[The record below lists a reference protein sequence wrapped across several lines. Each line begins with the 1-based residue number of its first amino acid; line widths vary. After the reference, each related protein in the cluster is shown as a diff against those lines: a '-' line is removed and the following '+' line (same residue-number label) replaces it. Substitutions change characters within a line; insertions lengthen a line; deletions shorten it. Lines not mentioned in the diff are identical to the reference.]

1 MKSRK
6 FRLEIVGPLLLAC
19 FSICTSALA
28 QEKEEPKKAPSGAD
42 STTAGEDRK
51 THVRLGGFSI
61 GAGYSHYSGPY
72 YYDPYYYPFYPAVW
86 GLAGTF
92 WSPFYDLYSPLYRPG
107 PYWQYSPSAGMGE
120 VKLQGTQKSAEVFL
134 NGAYAGI
141 TGDLKSIWLEPG
153 AYDLEVKA
161 GHQRFSQR
169 IYVLSGKSLKIRPAL
184 NSKTDG
190 ESP

>member
-1 MKSRK
+1 
-6 FRLEIVGPLLLAC
+6 
-19 FSICTSALA
+19 
-28 QEKEEPKKAPSGAD
+28 
-42 STTAGEDRK
+42 
-51 THVRLGGFSI
+51 
-61 GAGYSHYSGPY
+61 
-72 YYDPYYYPFYPAVW
+72 
-86 GLAGTF
+86 
-92 WSPFYDLYSPLYRPG
+92 
-107 PYWQYSPSAGMGE
+107 MGE

>member
-28 QEKEEPKKAPSGAD
+28 QEKEEPKKAPSSAD
-42 STTAGEDRK
+42 TITAGEDRK

-134 NGAYAGI
+134 ERCLCRDYRGLEEHLVGARCIRSGSQSWPSKI
-141 TGDLKSIWLEPG
+141 QP
-153 AYDLEVKA
+153 AYLCTEREV
-161 GHQRFSQR
+161 
-169 IYVLSGKSLKIRPAL
+169 P
-184 NSKTDG
+184 
-190 ESP
+190 